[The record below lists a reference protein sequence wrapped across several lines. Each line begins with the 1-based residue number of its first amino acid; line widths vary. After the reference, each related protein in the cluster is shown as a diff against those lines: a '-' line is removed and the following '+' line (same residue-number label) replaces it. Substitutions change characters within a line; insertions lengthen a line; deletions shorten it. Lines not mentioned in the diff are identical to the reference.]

1 MLKVLSF
8 GICKAVTLRSALA
21 EEPQNLITSKF
32 TTMIKKLFIG
42 AFVALTVMSCGSQEK
57 QVQATMDKLSTVDEL
72 IMSRRSIRKWQD
84 KTIARD
90 TLDIILKHGIN
101 APNGKGIQAYE
112 VRVIDQP
119 QLLKE
124 MSDAV
129 VKDMPEVGRREGFRN
144 IFVDAPCVV
153 FIAAYDDYDLSQVD
167 CGLLGE
173 NIILSAW
180 SMGIGSCCLGSSAR
194 MLNTSSSAVPFL
206 KKLDFSEGYKLLYCI
221 ALGFPDETPDAKPRK
236 EEKVRYVEN

>member
-1 MLKVLSF
+1 MK
-8 GICKAVTLRSALA
+8 
-21 EEPQNLITSKF
+21 
-32 TTMIKKLFIG
+32 KKLFIC
-42 AFVALTVMSCGSQEK
+42 AFAALSMMSCGNQDK
-57 QVQATMDKLSTVDEL
+57 QTESIVDKQTTMDEV

-84 KTIARD
+84 KTICRD
-90 TLDIILKHGIN
+90 TLDIIMKHGIN

-112 VRVIDQP
+112 VRVIDKPGQ
-119 QLLKE
+119 LKE

-129 VKDMPEVGRREGFRN
+129 VNDMPEVGQREGFKN

-194 MLNTSSSAVPFL
+194 MLKTSESALPYL
-206 KKLDFSEGYKLLYCI
+206 NKLNFSEGYKLLYCI
-221 ALGFPDETPDAKPRK
+221 ALGYPDETPDAKPRN
-236 EEKVRYVEN
+236 EEKVRYIE

>member
-1 MLKVLSF
+1 MINMQTFSNIEKP
-8 GICKAVTLRSALA
+8 K
-21 EEPQNLITSKF
+21 

-42 AFVALTVMSCGSQEK
+42 VLVALSMTSCGSQEK
-57 QVQATMDKLSTVDEL
+57 PMEAAMDKQSAMDEV

-84 KTIARD
+84 KAIARD
-90 TLDIILKHGIN
+90 TLDIIMKHGIN
-101 APNGKGIQAYE
+101 APNGMGIQAYE
-112 VRVIDQP
+112 VRVIDKP
-119 QLLKE
+119 ELLKD

-129 VKDMPEVGRREGFRN
+129 VKDMPEVGKREGFKN

-194 MLNTSSSAVPFL
+194 MLNNSESAAPYMN
-206 KKLDFSEGYKLLYCI
+206 KLDFSDGYKLLYCI
-221 ALGFPDETPDAKPRK
+221 ALGYPDEAPDAKARK
-236 EEKVRYVEN
+236 EEKVRYIE